1 MGRVLII
8 GAGGVASVAAHKVA
22 QNSDVFTDIMIASR
36 TESKCKVLAKAI
48 EDKGLVPKG
57 SIKTAHVDADN
68 VPELVAL
75 FNEFKPDLVMNLALP
90 YQDLTIME
98 ACLQSG
104 VSYLDTA
111 NYEPK
116 DEAHFEYSWQWAF
129 KERFKQAGLT
139 AILGC
144 GFDPGVT
151 SIYTAYAAKHHF
163 DEIQYLDIVDCNAG
177 DHHKAFAT
185 NFNPEIN
192 IREITQKGL
201 YWENGQ
207 WVETEPLEIHKP
219 LNYPE
224 IGPKESYLLHHEE
237 IESLVKNYPTIKR
250 ARFWMTFGEQYLKHL
265 DVIQNIGMSRID
277 EIEYTAEAAD
287 GSGPV
292 KVKIV
297 PLQFLKAVLP
307 NPQELGEN
315 YEGQT
320 SIGCRIRGIKDGK
333 ERTYYVYNNCSHRA
347 AYEETGMQ
355 GVSYTTGVPA
365 MIGAMMFMKGIWKR
379 PGVWNVEEFDPD
391 PFMEQLNKQ
400 GLPWHEV
407 FDGDLEL

>member
-129 KERFKQAGLT
+129 KERFEQAGLT

-185 NFNPEIN
+185 NLNPEIN

>member
-1 MGRVLII
+1 MGKVLII

-36 TESKCKVLAKAI
+36 TESKCKDLAKAI
-48 EDKGLVPKG
+48 ETKGLVPAG
-57 SIKTAHVDADN
+57 SIKTARVDADN

-75 FNEFKPDLVMNLALP
+75 FNEYKPNLVMNLALP

-129 KERFKQAGLT
+129 KERFEQAGLT

-201 YWENGQ
+201 YWEDGK

-219 LNYPE
+219 LTYPE

-292 KVKIV
+292 NVKIV

-307 NPQELGEN
+307 NPQDLGEN

-333 ERTYYVYNNCSHRA
+333 ERIYYVYNNCSHQA

-365 MIGAMMFMKGIWKR
+365 MIGAMMYLKGIWKR

-400 GLPWHEV
+400 GLPWHEI

>member
-1 MGRVLII
+1 MGKVIII

-22 QNSDVFTDIMIASR
+22 QNSDVFTEIMIASR
-36 TESKCKVLAKAI
+36 TKAKCDVLAKAI
-48 EDKGLVPKG
+48 EAKGLVPAG
-57 SIKTAHVDADN
+57 SIKTAKVDADN
-68 VPELVAL
+68 VDELVAL
-75 FNEFKPDLVMNLALP
+75 FNEYKPDLCMNLALP

-104 VSYLDTA
+104 VNYLDTA

-129 KERFKQAGLT
+129 KDRFEKAGLT

-201 YWENGQ
+201 YWENGK

-219 LNYPE
+219 LTYPE
-224 IGPKESYLLHHEE
+224 VGPKESYLLHHEE

-265 DVIQNIGMSRID
+265 EVIQNIGMSRID
-277 EIEYTAEAAD
+277 EIEYEATGLD
-287 GSGPV
+287 GKPV

-320 SIGCRIRGIKDGK
+320 SIGCRIRGLKDGK
-333 ERTYYVYNNCSHRA
+333 EHTYYVYNNCSHRA

-365 MIGAMMFMKGIWKR
+365 MIGAMMFMKGLWKR
-379 PGVWNVEEFDPD
+379 PGVWNVEEFDTD

-400 GLPWHEV
+400 GLPWHEIH
-407 FDGDLEL
+407 DGDLEL

>member
-1 MGRVLII
+1 MGKVLII

-36 TESKCKVLAKAI
+36 TESKCKALAKAI
-48 EDKGLVPKG
+48 EDKGLVPAG
-57 SIKTAHVDADN
+57 SIKTAQVDADN

-75 FNEFKPDLVMNLALP
+75 FNSYKPDLVMNLALP

-129 KERFKQAGLT
+129 KERFEQAGLT

-201 YWENGQ
+201 NWEDGK
-207 WVETEPLEIHKP
+207 WVETAPLEIHKP

-307 NPQELGEN
+307 NPQDLGEN

-320 SIGCRIRGIKDGK
+320 SIGCRIRGLKDGK

-400 GLPWHEV
+400 GLPWHEI

>member
-1 MGRVLII
+1 MGKVLII

-36 TESKCKVLAKAI
+36 TESKCKALAKAI

-57 SIKTAHVDADN
+57 SIQTARVDADN
-68 VPELVAL
+68 VAELVAL
-75 FNEFKPDLVMNLALP
+75 FNTFQPDIVMNLALP

-104 VSYLDTA
+104 VNYLDTA

-129 KERFKQAGLT
+129 KERFEKAGLT

-151 SIYTAYAAKHHF
+151 SIFTAYAAKHHF

-201 YWENGQ
+201 YWENGK
-207 WVETEPLEIHKP
+207 WVETAPLEIHKP
-219 LNYPE
+219 LTYPE

-277 EIEYTAEAAD
+277 QIEYMAEAAD

-320 SIGCRIRGIKDGK
+320 SIGCRIRGMKNGK

-407 FDGDLEL
+407 FDGDLEV

>member
-129 KERFKQAGLT
+129 KERFEQAGLT

-201 YWENGQ
+201 YWENGK
-207 WVETEPLEIHKP
+207 WVETEPLKIHKP